1 MSENKKKSENSDN
14 SGSFFSRMERKGI
27 DPTPSTDQEYLE
39 SDPFVS
45 KEDKRSICP
54 QKISDPF
61 VHRRTG
67 EANGVEGGVVKF
79 FHRVEALKE
88 IP

>member
-45 KEDKRSICP
+45 KEDKRSIC
-54 QKISDPF
+54 I
-61 VHRRTG
+61 
-67 EANGVEGGVVKF
+67 EEEEGRQMG
-79 FHRVEALKE
+79 LKE
-88 IP
+88 EL

>member
-54 QKISDPF
+54 
-61 VHRRTG
+61 
-67 EANGVEGGVVKF
+67 
-79 FHRVEALKE
+79 
-88 IP
+88 